1 MTAEAPEEGEAYPDD
16 DDDPSGSAGASAPTL
31 RPEDV
36 DLPPRLAAWL
46 AKHRPRD
53 IRRAFAVAT
62 RLRGPAHPADA
73 PDADGHVRLGGARP
87 KYAPLEERRVPVAP
101 AARPTPRAFDYE
113 PPAVVAARERHR
125 ERERTQA
132 EWAAAPE
139 IRENVATTAE
149 AKALVR
155 AASVREREMDLPK
168 GAGPAGRHEPNKPAP
183 GPGPG
188 GVRTGDAGDASGGV
202 RAVLGAFGLAGEG
215 RRGATGPG
223 RNDQPPRRSGADRR
237 ADDNALLRR
246 LPPGERPTV
255 PPDPRGGV
263 KVPRATRQAT
273 LDALTASAIRAAAR
287 AAGATRDD
295 PDPDETWLAARP
307 KTRRR
312 AVARGVDAE
321 KRLFERAT
329 SKISYR
335 GLAAAAL
342 RDTEGGEEG
351 GGGNGDGDG
360 ARRAEAAA
368 ESASRTAITKTA
380 AENPARPDEKSVV
393 TSAASRAGGAGL
405 SLADRRA
412 VEDAVAVAEAGFR
425 AAAKRNG
432 AGGVA
437 GLREPDPGALLQGY
451 ARDAA
456 ATVSLTDARVVRG
469 ERSIAFFAA
478 VARWFDPP
486 RARTEKGKRI
496 LKRGVFVSRRPPGVR
511 GPERERERDGDSPA
525 EPNPAEPTRDRDP
538 DSTHHA
544 SRPEDTTTTTP
555 TTPTTTRRD
564 SGASAP
570 PGSPAVVAAVRA
582 FVGAYLDPLVDVGAV
597 SASVAADVQSRAVAK
612 VMRKRADARDASFL
626 NREKE
631 KDAIRGLLRAYV
643 KREADAGTER
653 GARVGARDERSE
665 RERERGGKSTRGDD
679 EGGKRRKIA
688 ADFDVDIF

>member
-16 DDDPSGSAGASAPTL
+16 DDDPAGRAGASAPTL

-113 PPAVVAARERHR
+113 PPAVVAARERRR

-155 AASVREREMDLPK
+155 AASVRERETDLPK
-168 GAGPAGRHEPNKPAP
+168 GAGPAGRHEPNAP
-183 GPGPG
+183 GHGSVA
-188 GVRTGDAGDASGGV
+188 VRTGDAGDASGGV

-215 RRGATGPG
+215 RRGESGAG
-223 RNDQPPRRSGADRR
+223 RNAAPARRSGTERR
-237 ADDNALLRR
+237 VDDNALLRR
-246 LPPGERPTV
+246 LPPGERPMV
-255 PPDPRGGV
+255 PSDPRGKV

-273 LDALTASAIRAAAR
+273 LDALTASAIRAAFSAKAAR
-287 AAGATRDD
+287 EGE
-295 PDPDETWLAARP
+295 DPDETWLAARP

-312 AVARGVDAE
+312 AIARGVDAE
-321 KRLFERAT
+321 ARLFEKAT

-342 RDTEGGEEG
+342 RETPDED
-351 GGGNGDGDG
+351 GDGDGDEDGVSDG
-360 ARRAEAAA
+360 ARRAESAAK
-368 ESASRTAITKTA
+368 RQ
-380 AENPARPDEKSVV
+380 RPDEKSVV
-393 TSAASRAGGAGL
+393 TFAASRAGGAGL
-405 SLADRRA
+405 SVADRRA
-412 VEDAVAVAEAGFR
+412 VEDAVAFAEAGFR
-425 AAAKRNG
+425 AKERRNAAAG
-432 AGGVA
+432 AGVA

-456 ATVSLTDARVVRG
+456 ATVSLTDARIVRG
-469 ERSIAFFAA
+469 ERSVAFFRA

-486 RARTEKGKRI
+486 RAKIDDGKR
-496 LKRGVFVSRRPPGVR
+496 
-511 GPERERERDGDSPA
+511 RDGSREPRRREPKRREPEEPEPEEPEPEPDGNDPAKPKPDRAPASTHRASPP
-525 EPNPAEPTRDRDP
+525 EDHDP
-538 DSTHHA
+538 DGT
-544 SRPEDTTTTTP
+544 D
-555 TTPTTTRRD
+555 
-564 SGASAP
+564 P
-570 PGSPAVVAAVRA
+570 PGSPVVVAAVRA
-582 FVGAYLDPLVDVGAV
+582 FVAAYLDPLVDVGAV
-597 SASVAADVQSRAVAK
+597 SASVAADVHTRVVAK

-631 KDAIRGLLRAYV
+631 KDAVRGLLRAYV
-643 KREADAGTER
+643 RRDADAKTER
-653 GARVGARDERSE
+653 GAKVEVRDERNE
-665 RERERGGKSTRGDD
+665 RNERNERGERGERGGGKSPRGDD
-679 EGGKRRKIA
+679 EGGKRRTIA

>member
-16 DDDPSGSAGASAPTL
+16 DDDPAGCAGASAPTL

-113 PPAVVAARERHR
+113 PPAVVAARERRR

-155 AASVREREMDLPK
+155 AASVRERETDLPE
-168 GAGPAGRHEPNKPAP
+168 GAGPAGRHEPNAP
-183 GPGPG
+183 GHGSAA
-188 GVRTGDAGDASGGV
+188 VRTGDAGDASGGV
-202 RAVLGAFGLAGEG
+202 RAVLGAFGLAGES
-215 RRGATGPG
+215 RRGESRAG
-223 RNDQPPRRSGADRR
+223 RNAAPARRSGTERR
-237 ADDNALLRR
+237 VDDNALLRR
-246 LPPGERPTV
+246 LPPGERPMV
-255 PPDPRGGV
+255 PSDPSGKV

-273 LDALTASAIRAAAR
+273 LDALTASAIRAAFSAKAAR
-287 AAGATRDD
+287 EGE
-295 PDPDETWLAARP
+295 DPDETWLAARP

-312 AVARGVDAE
+312 AIARGVDAE
-321 KRLFERAT
+321 ARLFEKAT

-342 RDTEGGEEG
+342 RETPDEDED
-351 GGGNGDGDG
+351 GDGDEDGVSDG
-360 ARRAEAAA
+360 ARRAESAAK
-368 ESASRTAITKTA
+368 RQ
-380 AENPARPDEKSVV
+380 RPDEKSVV
-393 TSAASRAGGAGL
+393 TFAASRAGGAGL
-405 SLADRRA
+405 SVADRRA
-412 VEDAVAVAEAGFR
+412 VEDAVAFAEAGFR
-425 AAAKRNG
+425 AKERRNAAAG
-432 AGGVA
+432 AGVA
-437 GLREPDPGALLQGY
+437 GLREPDAGALLQGY

-456 ATVSLTDARVVRG
+456 ATVSLTDARIVRG
-469 ERSIAFFAA
+469 ERSIAFFRA

-486 RARTEKGKRI
+486 RAKIDDGKR
-496 LKRGVFVSRRPPGVR
+496 
-511 GPERERERDGDSPA
+511 RDGSREPRRREPKRREPEEPEPEPDGNDPAAPKPDGDPASSHRASPP
-525 EPNPAEPTRDRDP
+525 EESTTRVIGSLYSIKR
-538 DSTHHA
+538 
-544 SRPEDTTTTTP
+544 SRPDA
-555 TTPTTTRRD
+555 RS
-564 SGASAP
+564 SGASAAP

-582 FVGAYLDPLVDVGAV
+582 FVAAYLDPLVDVGAV
-597 SASVAADVQSRAVAK
+597 SASVAADVHTRVVAK

-631 KDAIRGLLRAYV
+631 KDAVRGLLRAYV
-643 KREADAGTER
+643 KRDADAKTER
-653 GARVGARDERSE
+653 GAKVEVRDERGE
-665 RERERGGKSTRGDD
+665 RGGGKSTRGDD
-679 EGGKRRKIA
+679 EGGERRKIA

>member
-16 DDDPSGSAGASAPTL
+16 DDDPAGRAGASAPTL

-113 PPAVVAARERHR
+113 PPAVVAARERRR

-155 AASVREREMDLPK
+155 AASVRERETDLPK
-168 GAGPAGRHEPNKPAP
+168 GAGPAGRHEPNAP
-183 GPGPG
+183 GHGSVA
-188 GVRTGDAGDASGGV
+188 VRTGDAGDASGGV

-215 RRGATGPG
+215 RRGESGAG
-223 RNDQPPRRSGADRR
+223 RNAAPARRSGTERR
-237 ADDNALLRR
+237 VDDNALLRR
-246 LPPGERPTV
+246 LPPGERPMV
-255 PPDPRGGV
+255 PSDPRGKV

-273 LDALTASAIRAAAR
+273 LDALTASAIRAAFSAKAAR
-287 AAGATRDD
+287 EGE
-295 PDPDETWLAARP
+295 DPDETWLAARP

-312 AVARGVDAE
+312 AIARGVDAE
-321 KRLFERAT
+321 ARLFEKAT

-342 RDTEGGEEG
+342 RETPDEDED
-351 GGGNGDGDG
+351 GDGDEDGVSDG
-360 ARRAEAAA
+360 ARRAESAAK
-368 ESASRTAITKTA
+368 RQ
-380 AENPARPDEKSVV
+380 RPDEKSVV
-393 TSAASRAGGAGL
+393 TFAASRAGGAGL
-405 SLADRRA
+405 SVADRRA
-412 VEDAVAVAEAGFR
+412 VEDAVAFAEAGFR
-425 AAAKRNG
+425 AKERRNAAAG
-432 AGGVA
+432 AGVA

-456 ATVSLTDARVVRG
+456 ATVSLTDARIVRG
-469 ERSIAFFAA
+469 ERSIAFFRA

-486 RARTEKGKRI
+486 RAKIDDGKR
-496 LKRGVFVSRRPPGVR
+496 
-511 GPERERERDGDSPA
+511 RDGSR
-525 EPNPAEPTRDRDP
+525 EPRRREPKRREPEEPDEPEPDP
-538 DSTHHA
+538 DGN
-544 SRPEDTTTTTP
+544 D
-555 TTPTTTRRD
+555 
-564 SGASAP
+564 P
-570 PGSPAVVAAVRA
+570 PGSPVVVAAVRA
-582 FVGAYLDPLVDVGAV
+582 FVAAYLDPLVDVGAV
-597 SASVAADVQSRAVAK
+597 SASVAADVHTRVVAK

-631 KDAIRGLLRAYV
+631 KDAVRGLLRAYV
-643 KREADAGTER
+643 RRDADAKTER
-653 GARVGARDERSE
+653 GAKVEVRDERNE
-665 RERERGGKSTRGDD
+665 RNERNERGERGERGGGKSTRGDD
-679 EGGKRRKIA
+679 EGGTRRTIA

>member
-16 DDDPSGSAGASAPTL
+16 DDDPAGCAGASAPTL

-113 PPAVVAARERHR
+113 PPVVVAARERRR

-155 AASVREREMDLPK
+155 AASVRERETDLPK
-168 GAGPAGRHEPNKPAP
+168 GAGPAGRHEPNAP
-183 GPGPG
+183 GHGSVA
-188 GVRTGDAGDASGGV
+188 VRTGDAGDASGGV

-215 RRGATGPG
+215 RRGESGAG
-223 RNDQPPRRSGADRR
+223 RNAAPARRSGAERR
-237 ADDNALLRR
+237 VDDNALLRR
-246 LPPGERPTV
+246 LPPGERPMV
-255 PPDPRGGV
+255 PSDPRGKV

-273 LDALTASAIRAAAR
+273 LDALTASAIRAAFSAKAAR
-287 AAGATRDD
+287 EGE
-295 PDPDETWLAARP
+295 DPDETWLAARP

-312 AVARGVDAE
+312 AIARGVDAE
-321 KRLFERAT
+321 ARLFEKAT

-342 RDTEGGEEG
+342 RETPDED
-351 GGGNGDGDG
+351 GDGDGDEDGVSDG
-360 ARRAEAAA
+360 ARRAESAAK
-368 ESASRTAITKTA
+368 RQ
-380 AENPARPDEKSVV
+380 RPDEKSVV
-393 TSAASRAGGAGL
+393 TFAASRAGGAGL
-405 SLADRRA
+405 SVADRRA
-412 VEDAVAVAEAGFR
+412 VEDAVAFAEAGFR
-425 AAAKRNG
+425 AKERRNAAAG
-432 AGGVA
+432 AGVA

-456 ATVSLTDARVVRG
+456 ATVSLTDARIVRG
-469 ERSIAFFAA
+469 ERSIAFFRA

-486 RARTEKGKRI
+486 RAKIDDGKR
-496 LKRGVFVSRRPPGVR
+496 
-511 GPERERERDGDSPA
+511 RDGSR
-525 EPNPAEPTRDRDP
+525 EPRRREPKRREPKRREPDEPEPDP
-538 DSTHHA
+538 DGN
-544 SRPEDTTTTTP
+544 D
-555 TTPTTTRRD
+555 
-564 SGASAP
+564 P
-570 PGSPAVVAAVRA
+570 PGSPVVVAAVRA
-582 FVGAYLDPLVDVGAV
+582 FVAAYLDPLIDVGAV
-597 SASVAADVQSRAVAK
+597 SASVAADVHTRVVAK
-612 VMRKRADARDASFL
+612 VMRKRAAARDASFL

-643 KREADAGTER
+643 KRDER
-653 GARVGARDERSE
+653 GERG
-665 RERERGGKSTRGDD
+665 GGKSTRGDD

-688 ADFDVDIF
+688 DEGGKRRKIADEGGKRRTIAADFDVDIF